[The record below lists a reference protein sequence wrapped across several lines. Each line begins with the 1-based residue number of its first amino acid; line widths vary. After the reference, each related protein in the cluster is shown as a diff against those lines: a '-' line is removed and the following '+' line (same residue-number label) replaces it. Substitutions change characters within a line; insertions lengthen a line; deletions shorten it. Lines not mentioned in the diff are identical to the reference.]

1 MSKRKE
7 YKDER
12 DVNAKRNFGERV
24 VRAHSRRRWE
34 EHMRNGWR
42 FSFNI
47 DVFFRGEEQEQIECP
62 HALSNRGGRRWEEN
76 GRTVTAGVTRG
87 RARREDGF

>member
-1 MSKRKE
+1 MSRRKE
-7 YKDER
+7 YEDER
-12 DVNAKRNFGERV
+12 DINAKRNFGERV

-62 HALSNRGGRRWEEN
+62 
-76 GRTVTAGVTRG
+76 
-87 RARREDGF
+87 

>member
-7 YKDER
+7 YEDER

-24 VRAHSRRRWE
+24 VCVHSRRRWE
-34 EHMRNGWR
+34 EHMRNVGR

-47 DVFFRGEEQEQIECP
+47 DVFREEKIECP
-62 HALSNRGGRRWEEN
+62 HALSNRG
-76 GRTVTAGVTRG
+76 
-87 RARREDGF
+87 

>member
-12 DVNAKRNFGERV
+12 DSNAKRNFGERV

-42 FSFNI
+42 FSFNM
-47 DVFFRGEEQEQIECP
+47 DVFFRGEEQEQVECP
-62 HALSNRGGRRWEEN
+62 HALSNRGG
-76 GRTVTAGVTRG
+76 
-87 RARREDGF
+87 